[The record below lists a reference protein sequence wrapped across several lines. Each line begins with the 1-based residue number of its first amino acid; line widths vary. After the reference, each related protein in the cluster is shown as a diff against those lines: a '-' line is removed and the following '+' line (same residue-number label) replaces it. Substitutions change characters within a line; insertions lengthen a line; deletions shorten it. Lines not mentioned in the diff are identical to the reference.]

1 MVKPAEFFLQS
12 EPPQSV
18 GRSIWE
24 FIFIKTLTYDEHFQH
39 FEHFSSS
46 FKIISC
52 DLIHQMGELTDW
64 GALGAV
70 NLQKKIKKYREN
82 LAVSKRAVFDVF

>member
-1 MVKPAEFFLQS
+1 MTLFPHPK
-12 EPPQSV
+12 V
-18 GRSIWE
+18 GTDNSIWE

-46 FKIISC
+46 FKSISC

-70 NLQKKIKKYREN
+70 NLQKKLKNIGKI
-82 LAVSKRAVFDVF
+82 